1 VLAALFCTTV
11 RDLTTRSLAAD
22 IPSIFVAPASAAV
35 ISVAGFAVAPF
46 EEAWRWPS
54 PSAWLWLS
62 LAGAYLFVTTTFI
75 IIALRTG
82 EVSLIAPFRYL
93 PVPLSILLG
102 WWLWNEVPDV
112 LAWSGIGLVLAAG
125 LYMLH
130 QEAPGLTGAKTT
142 ADRRPAE

>member
-1 VLAALFCTTV
+1 
-11 RDLTTRSLAAD
+11 
-22 IPSIFVAPASAAV
+22 
-35 ISVAGFAVAPF
+35 VAPF

-54 PSAWLWLS
+54 PLAWLWLS
-62 LAGAYLFVTTTFI
+62 LAGACLFVATTFI

-112 LAWSGIGLVLAAG
+112 LAWSGIGLVLVAG